1 MAKSFYNIE
10 KSAFRPGEY
19 VGWSAS
25 MRWKIK
31 KDGTVW
37 VAVSPYGHTRH
48 AATLAGI
55 SEKLE
60 AFND

>member
-1 MAKSFYNIE
+1 MRNFYNIE
-10 KSAFRPGEY
+10 RSRFRRGQY

-25 MRWKIK
+25 MRWQIK

-48 AATLAGI
+48 ADTLAGI
-55 SEKLE
+55 SAKLE